1 MCSLKAGGVLA
12 ERENEM
18 NANDIINAVRCTI
31 RESDALGAEKVEL
44 IVTGM
49 DTWLASNVME
59 LDLEIAYS
67 VENHIDALRGVLVE
81 MTEVAA

>member
-1 MCSLKAGGVLA
+1 MK
-12 ERENEM
+12 
-18 NANDIINAVRCTI
+18 ANDIINAVRHTI
-31 RESDALGAEKVEL
+31 RESDAIGAEKVEL
-44 IVTGM
+44 IVIGM

-59 LDLEIAYS
+59 LDLEVAYS